1 MTLRLDQWLRDVP
14 GVPALTVRDLVMDS
28 RQVSPGDVF
37 IALTG
42 TRDDGRA
49 HIADAQRRGA
59 VAALVEH
66 PVSESPLP
74 LVVVPDLK
82 RDVGVRAAAF
92 YGNPGQALRCI
103 GVTGT
108 NGKTSIAYYLADL
121 ASRLGHRCG
130 YVGTIGWGEVGAL
143 ADGSLTTPDAV
154 TLQRQLAGLRDAG
167 CDWVAMEVSSH
178 ALAQGR
184 VDAVPFRAAAFSNLT
199 RDHLDYHGTMEAYGE
214 AKARLFA
221 WPTLDTAVLNVD
233 DPFGRELVG
242 RLAFDVRCLTCGEHQ
257 AGAARAVAWSDL
269 AFDVDGVSGRW
280 HTPWGEAAF
289 TLPVHAAFSVANAAV
304 SLALLCDAGVP
315 LADVV
320 RAARTLA
327 QVPGRLEYLRVVGRP
342 TVVIDF
348 AHTPDALLQV
358 LNTLRPRTRGR
369 LVCVFGCGGDRDRGK
384 RPLMAAAA
392 EAAADSVWLTSD
404 NPRSEDPRAIIADMR
419 AGLSGRACVREEP
432 DRRRAIASA
441 IGDARVDDLVV
452 IAGKGHE
459 SYQEVAGVRAP
470 FSDREIALEYLAE
483 VAA

>member
-1 MTLRLDQWLRDVP
+1 
-14 GVPALTVRDLVMDS
+14 MDS
-28 RQVSPGDVF
+28 RQVRPGDVF
-37 IALTG
+37 IALAG
-42 TRDDGRA
+42 AREDGRA
-49 HIADAQRRGA
+49 HIGDAHGRGA

-66 PVSESPLP
+66 PVSDAALP
-74 LVVVPDLK
+74 TIVVPDLK
-82 RDVGVRAAAF
+82 RDAGARAAAF
-92 YGNPGQALRCI
+92 YANPGQTLRCI

-143 ADGSLTTPDAV
+143 ADAALTTPDPV
-154 TLQRQLAGLRDAG
+154 TLQRQLARLRDAG
-167 CDWVAMEVSSH
+167 CQWVAMEVSSH

-184 VDAVPFRAAAFSNLT
+184 VEAVPFRAAAFSNLT
-199 RDHLDYHGTMEAYGE
+199 RDHLDYHGTMEAYGA

-233 DPFGRELVG
+233 DPFGVELVS
-242 RLAFDVRCLTCGEHQ
+242 RLAPDVRCLTIGGYQ
-257 AGAARAVAWSDL
+257 SGAVRSVAWSDL
-269 AFDVDGVSGRW
+269 EFHLDGARGRW
-280 HTPWGEAAF
+280 HTPWGEASFA
-289 TLPVHAAFSVANAAV
+289 LPVHAAFSVANAAV

-327 QVPGRLEYLRVVGRP
+327 QVPGRLEHLRVAGRP

-348 AHTPDALLQV
+348 AHTPDALRQV
-358 LNTLRPRTRGR
+358 LDTLRPRTRGR

-392 EAAADSVWLTSD
+392 ESAADRIWLTSD
-404 NPRSEDPRAIIADMR
+404 NPRSEDPRSIIADMR
-419 AGLSGRACVREEP
+419 AGLSDRACVREEP

-441 IGDARVDDLVV
+441 IGDARVDDLVL

-459 SYQEVAGVRAP
+459 SYQEIAGVRTP
-470 FSDREIALEYLAE
+470 FSDREIALEYLTE

>member
-1 MTLRLDQWLRDVP
+1 
-14 GVPALTVRDLVMDS
+14 
-28 RQVSPGDVF
+28 
-37 IALTG
+37 
-42 TRDDGRA
+42 
-49 HIADAQRRGA
+49 
-59 VAALVEH
+59 
-66 PVSESPLP
+66 
-74 LVVVPDLK
+74 
-82 RDVGVRAAAF
+82 
-92 YGNPGQALRCI
+92 
-103 GVTGT
+103 
-108 NGKTSIAYYLADL
+108 
-121 ASRLGHRCG
+121 
-130 YVGTIGWGEVGAL
+130 
-143 ADGSLTTPDAV
+143 
-154 TLQRQLAGLRDAG
+154 
-167 CDWVAMEVSSH
+167 
-178 ALAQGR
+178 
-184 VDAVPFRAAAFSNLT
+184 
-199 RDHLDYHGTMEAYGE
+199 
-214 AKARLFA
+214 
-221 WPTLDTAVLNVD
+221 
-233 DPFGRELVG
+233 
-242 RLAFDVRCLTCGEHQ
+242 
-257 AGAARAVAWSDL
+257 
-269 AFDVDGVSGRW
+269 
-280 HTPWGEAAF
+280 
-289 TLPVHAAFSVANAAV
+289 V